1 MIRVAMPP
9 GSATGEGREP
19 SPTIWTLAAGRSVY
33 RLFRPSSFA
42 PSAVTW
48 RFNGPRARFD
58 HQRGKL
64 LEQTALAQE
73 DESPVFAPT
82 DDEER
87 GILYAAF
94 TLSCCVVEVFDA
106 LDYVDPR
113 GWQFSRL
120 DSNARFDSA
129 RFAWQ
134 SRDAIGHRRRAFQ
147 RFAPDGSGVVSLF
160 LRKVRH
166 NRRLT
171 LQRRS
176 QRRTRH
182 RALRARTRRARTH
195 ARSAARQQN
204 NATAS
209 VACSANSQFGARFG
223 LSAREVI
230 ELIWLP
236 IAATSYDSAHHPIRV
251 RARRFHPAVFR
262 P

>member
-19 SPTIWTLAAGRSVY
+19 SPTIWTLTAGRSVY

-73 DESPVFAPT
+73 DEAPIFAPT

-120 DSNARFDSA
+120 TLT
-129 RFAWQ
+129 
-134 SRDAIGHRRRAFQ
+134 RD
-147 RFAPDGSGVVSLF
+147 
-160 LRKVRH
+160 
-166 NRRLT
+166 LT
-171 LQRRS
+171 LLDLRGKAAMRLGTVAALSKGSHPMAQAWSRYFYEKFD
-176 QRRTRH
+176 TIDGLLYNAAH
-182 RALRARTRRARTH
+182 NDERAIALYERAQDALELT
-195 ARSAARQQN
+195 
-204 NATAS
+204 
-209 VACSANSQFGARFG
+209 
-223 LSAREVI
+223 REVP
-230 ELIWLP
+230 L
-236 IAATSYDSAHHPIRV
+236 DSKAMRLRLLRV
-251 RARRFHPAVFR
+251 AQTHNLVLDLDYLQGKLSN
-262 P
+262 